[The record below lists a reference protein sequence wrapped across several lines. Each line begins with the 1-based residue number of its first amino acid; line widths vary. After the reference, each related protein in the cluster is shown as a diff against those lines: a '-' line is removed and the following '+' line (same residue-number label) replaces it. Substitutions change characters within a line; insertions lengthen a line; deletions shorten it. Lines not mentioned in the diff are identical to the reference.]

1 MSPACVGTLLV
12 YNLPTM
18 DATRVSV
25 ILTVLNEAQSLPT
38 LLDSLADQNR
48 QPDEVV
54 IVDGGSRDGT
64 PALLRAEQARARLPL
79 TVIERPGAN
88 ISQGRNTA
96 IAAAQGEIIAVTDA
110 GVRLAPDWLERL
122 VSPLEKLTGEEE
134 RPTAPAAV
142 AGFFKP
148 DPHTLF
154 EVAMGAAVLP
164 ELCDVAPDR
173 FLPSS
178 RSVAFLKRAAEAIGG
193 YPEWLDFCE
202 DLVFDLRLRERFGAF
217 IFAPEALVHFR
228 PRGSLGAF
236 FKQYYQYARGDGKAD
251 LWRLRHAIRYF
262 TYLIAIPTIGLLGWR
277 RGRRWWALY
286 LLSIPAM
293 FLTPWRR
300 LAAMH
305 DYDPIERLKGALW
318 VPVIRVAGDVA
329 KMIGYP
335 VGLWWRR
342 RHQPPDWRRSSFRDG
357 RAQGADPPDQLRRD
371 FVP

>member
-1 MSPACVGTLLV
+1 MSPACVDTLLV

-18 DATRVSV
+18 DSTTVSV

-38 LLDSLADQNR
+38 LLDSLADQTR

-134 RPTAPAAV
+134 DPTAPAVV

-154 EVAMGAAVLP
+154 EEAMGATVLP
-164 ELCDVAPDR
+164 ELCEP
-173 FLPSS
+173 
-178 RSVAFLKRAAEAIGG
+178 G
-193 YPEWLDFCE
+193 WL
-202 DLVFDLRLRERFGAF
+202 ER
-217 IFAPEALVHFR
+217 
-228 PRGSLGAF
+228 
-236 FKQYYQYARGDGKAD
+236 
-251 LWRLRHAIRYF
+251 
-262 TYLIAIPTIGLLGWR
+262 
-277 RGRRWWALY
+277 
-286 LLSIPAM
+286 
-293 FLTPWRR
+293 
-300 LAAMH
+300 
-305 DYDPIERLKGALW
+305 
-318 VPVIRVAGDVA
+318 
-329 KMIGYP
+329 
-335 VGLWWRR
+335 
-342 RHQPPDWRRSSFRDG
+342 
-357 RAQGADPPDQLRRD
+357 
-371 FVP
+371 